1 VAVRVLIVDD
11 HAGFRRAAR
20 RTVAFSEG
28 FVVVGEVATGEESLR
43 AVLELDPD
51 LVVMDIRLPGI
62 NGFEAARRIV
72 AERKGTVVL
81 MVSGYG
87 SEDVGA
93 FDARVATSGSA
104 GYVPKA
110 LFTPERLAQEWA
122 AASSGRT

>member
-81 MVSGYG
+81 IVSGYG

-122 AASSGRT
+122 AASSGRR

>member
-1 VAVRVLIVDD
+1 VAVPVLIVDD

-28 FVVVGEVATGEESLR
+28 FVVVGEVGTGEESLR
-43 AVLELDPD
+43 AVLELGPD
-51 LVVMDIRLPGI
+51 LVVMDIRLPGMD
-62 NGFEAARRIV
+62 GFEAARRIV

-81 MVSGYG
+81 IVSGYG